1 MSGKSSN
8 RGWIILAAVLVAC
21 LALLVAGCAV
31 MRHNR
36 VQESAREVA
45 AADACGTVP
54 GDDAADDG
62 EWMSDT
68 TGWEL
73 PAWTSGSTGVPVTHS
88 GYTASYNTE
97 RLIPDWVAYT
107 LTAEEVAGTV
117 GRGSGFRPDPSL
129 DCAQAV
135 DADYRNSGWD
145 RGHMAPAADMRW
157 SSSAM
162 SESFYLVNVCPQ
174 HPNLNRG
181 DWKELEDLC
190 RSLAV
195 RYGELQIVCGP
206 LVWDNALGRI
216 GAGGVCVPDAFF
228 KALLVRTDSVTCSS
242 IAFVFENAPGN
253 RPLAFY
259 AVSVDSVEVL
269 SGLDLFARLPDGP
282 ESRIESSFD
291 LSLWGL

>member
-1 MSGKSSN
+1 MPGKSSN
-8 RGWIILAAVLVAC
+8 RGWIILAVILVLC
-21 LALLVAGCAV
+21 LGLVVAGCAV
-31 MRHNR
+31 MRLNR
-36 VQESAREVA
+36 GQAGVDEAVA
-45 AADACGTVP
+45 GDGVP
-54 GDDAADDG
+54 EDNG
-62 EWMSDT
+62 WMSDT

-73 PAWTSGSTGVPVTHS
+73 PAWTSGGTSVPVTHS

-129 DCAQAV
+129 DCPQAV

-157 SSSAM
+157 STSAM

-174 HPNLNRG
+174 HPGLNRG

-190 RSLAV
+190 RNLAV
-195 RYGELQIVCGP
+195 KYGELRIVCGP
-206 LVWDNALGRI
+206 LVRDNALGRI
-216 GAGGVCVPDAFF
+216 GSGVCVPDAFF
-228 KALLVRTDSVTCSS
+228 KALLARTDSLTLSS

-253 RPLAFY
+253 RPVASY
-259 AVSVDSVEVL
+259 AVSVDSVETL

-282 ESRIESSFD
+282 ESLIESSFD